1 MAIALKPDAGPPPLF
16 GPLVAMGQGITLA
29 ALLNENAANADKYV
43 DQFCEGTKKLQA
55 DHPAGGDPGTQS
67 DAAQFMAP
75 LMDYEKPLDEP
86 PGKLHLAQPFR
97 DRISG
102 YHQDW
107 PTLITDQDLAGLD
120 FSWLTALQQ
129 FDHWS
134 LFGAGRLRDVAP
146 GNSFEDPIP
155 NYSSLLYWTRLRYAL
170 ALRKGDLAQ
179 ASSDVL
185 HLANLIRSQALLL
198 GDMVAVALVRQD
210 AHMRASVLASGGDVS
225 RWPAPDVNELQSYR
239 QLDFASIYFTYPGVS
254 EATLRK
260 AVDCMPSLCT
270 ALNEGAAANHAI
282 GAYVDADN
290 LELIASL
297 SQQHGC
303 DPGSIERAR
312 KSQQL
317 SPLDALTSAVD
328 STLGVEIPT
337 RLQPPPPQ
345 AP

>member
-1 MAIALKPDAGPPPLF
+1 VLLILLAVFLFWPRPQPIPDHAARAAGAVENAPRTSDPAADPLDAGLKKKLVRNSLDAGAAAIALKPDAGPLPLF

-43 DQFCEGTKKLQA
+43 DQFCEGAKKLQA
-55 DHPAGGDPGTQS
+55 DRPAGGEPGTHA

-86 PGKLHLAQPFR
+86 TGKLHLSQAFR

-107 PTLITDQDLAGLD
+107 PTLIKDQDLAGLD
-120 FSWLTALQQ
+120 FSWMAALQQ

-146 GNSFEDPIP
+146 GNS
-155 NYSSLLYWTRLRYAL
+155 
-170 ALRKGDLAQ
+170 
-179 ASSDVL
+179 
-185 HLANLIRSQALLL
+185 
-198 GDMVAVALVRQD
+198 
-210 AHMRASVLASGGDVS
+210 
-225 RWPAPDVNELQSYR
+225 
-239 QLDFASIYFTYPGVS
+239 
-254 EATLRK
+254 
-260 AVDCMPSLCT
+260 
-270 ALNEGAAANHAI
+270 
-282 GAYVDADN
+282 
-290 LELIASL
+290 
-297 SQQHGC
+297 
-303 DPGSIERAR
+303 SIERAR

-328 STLGVEIPT
+328 STLGAEIPT

-345 AP
+345 TP